1 MRGVTYPLS
10 KVAIVTGAAQGIGM
24 SIALT
29 LASKGFTVAV
39 NCRTQQSADTS
50 GKKIVDSCRQ
60 FGVEAECFVC
70 DVADYKAV
78 EKMVGD
84 VHERFGHIDVVV
96 NNAGITDDGL
106 IARMSE
112 EQFDRVINVNLKGV
126 FNVCRHVSKIMIKQR
141 SGRIINISSVVGEGG
156 NSGQVNYGASKAG
169 VNGITVNLAKELA
182 ARNITVNSV
191 SPGFIQS
198 PMTDELPDRV
208 KNFILSGIPM
218 GRLGK
223 PEEVA
228 ALVAF
233 LASDEA
239 SYINGQIFNVDGGL
253 AI

>member
-1 MRGVTYPLS
+1 MAYHLG

-39 NCRTQQSADTS
+39 NCRTQESADTS
-50 GKKIVDSCRQ
+50 GKEIVDSCRQ
-60 FGVEAECFVC
+60 FGVKAECFVC
-70 DVADYKAV
+70 DVSDFTAV
-78 EKMVGD
+78 GKMISD
-84 VHERFGHIDVVV
+84 VKECFGQIDVVV
-96 NNAGITDDGL
+96 NNAGITNDGL

-112 EQFDRVINVNLKGV
+112 EQFDSVISVNLKGV

-156 NSGQVNYGASKAG
+156 NPGQVNYGASKAG
-169 VNGITVNLAKELA
+169 INGITVSLAKELA
-182 ARNITVNSV
+182 PRNITVNSV

-198 PMTDELPDRV
+198 PMTDQLSDRV
-208 KNFILSGIPM
+208 KNYILSGIPM

-223 PEEVA
+223 SEEVA